1 MMNQAQIPQHNNL
14 HSGSQVNPIGNQ
26 NMHQC
31 EICMQFVE
39 GSKIMSHMIECK
51 NEIIKNTKTDQ
62 TSHYQSKV
70 QNIPGKVFPKSY

>member
-1 MMNQAQIPQHNNL
+1 M
-14 HSGSQVNPIGNQ
+14 
-26 NMHQC
+26 
-31 EICMQFVE
+31 EFVE

-70 QNIPGKVFPKSY
+70 QNIPEKVFPKSY